1 LHTKRAGIGVVGSIE
16 LPRTDEAAGPIDLR
30 PRLHGARIWELIGS
44 YQTDGAMISLGEG
57 QLSIAEAYD
66 IPVAPGRLVPPTPPR
81 APDNMTA
88 FGRML
93 AIRESAIGSWGQRAY
108 EEDIVRGRFFGR
120 SSFILNAPD
129 AIRHVL
135 VDNYENYVRT
145 PASIRVLR
153 PMLGDGL
160 LIAEGRAWK
169 YQRRTLAPAFTPRAV
184 STLVP
189 HMIAATD
196 DTIAKLKTASHA
208 PVDLRGAMQRMTLE
222 IAGRTMFSFG
232 MERHGAALRDFV
244 MDYGMRLAKPHVL
257 DLLLPLSW
265 PSPQDFARA
274 RFRKRWTQFV
284 AMLMAE
290 RRAAGKNEGAPP
302 RDLFDLMGAARDPET
317 GAAFSDEQLGD
328 EVATMILAGHETTAT
343 ALFWSLYLLALDPAS
358 QEQLAAEVRG
368 AAVTDEADIA
378 RLKFTRAVVDETM
391 RLYPPAFLIARA
403 AAAPDTIAGMPVK
416 KNDIVLVAP
425 WLLHRHEKL
434 WREPN
439 AFVPSRFM
447 PDAPPP
453 DRFAYLPF
461 GAGARVCIGAHF
473 ALVEATLALA
483 RIIGAFRV
491 ELVDR
496 EPVLPVGVV
505 TTQPNRSPMFVVTP
519 R

>member
-1 LHTKRAGIGVVGSIE
+1 MRDSGTIPDIASLIRAM
-16 LPRTDEAAGPIDLR
+16 RAA
-30 PRLHGARIWELIGS
+30 S
-44 YQTDGAMISLGEG
+44 M
-57 QLSIAEAYD
+57 SIAEAHD
-66 IPVAPGRLVPPTPPR
+66 MPVTKARLVPPSPPR

-88 FGRML
+88 LGRMK
-93 AIRESAIGSWGQRAY
+93 AIRVSVIGSWGQRAY
-108 EEDIVRGRFFGR
+108 EEEIIRGRFFGR
-120 SSFILNAPD
+120 SSFILNEPD

-135 VDNYENYVRT
+135 VDNYENYTRT
-145 PASIRVLR
+145 PAGLRVLR
-153 PMLGDGL
+153 PMLGEGL

-189 HMIAATD
+189 HMVAATD
-196 DTIAKLKTASHA
+196 EAIAKLRAASNA
-208 PVDLRGAMQRMTLE
+208 PVDLREAMQRMTLE

-232 MERHGAALRDFV
+232 MDRHGGALRDFV
-244 MDYGMRLAKPHVL
+244 MEYGSKLARPHFL

-274 RFRKRWTQFV
+274 RFRRRWTAFV

-290 RRAAGKNEGAPP
+290 RRAAGKNDGAPP

-317 GAAFSDEQLGD
+317 GAAFTDEQLGD

-343 ALFWSLYLLALDPAS
+343 ALFWSLYLLALDPAT
-358 QEQLAAEVRG
+358 QEEVAAEVHNAVVNG
-368 AAVTDEADIA
+368 ALDID

-403 AAAPDTIAGMPVK
+403 AAGPDTIAGQPVK
-416 KNDIVLVAP
+416 KRDVVLVAP

-434 WREPN
+434 WSEPN
-439 AFVPSRFM
+439 AFIPQRFM
-447 PDAPPP
+447 TGTPP

-461 GAGARVCIGAHF
+461 GVGARVCIGAHF
-473 ALVEATLALA
+473 ALVEAVLALA
-483 RIIGAFRV
+483 KIIGAFRV
-491 ELVDR
+491 SLVDKA
-496 EPVLPVGVV
+496 PVMPVGVV
-505 TTQPNRSPMFVVTP
+505 TTQPDRSPLFAIAS